1 MTVENWT
8 IVKVVGVAVLVR
20 VDTDVIVSV
29 EETVLRMVVG
39 LVVTSVV
46 VVT

>member
-1 MTVENWT
+1 M
-8 IVKVVGVAVLVR
+8 KVVGVAVLVR